1 MKLASQ
7 PYQTYP
13 VELQSD
19 SRQKGISLN
28 KSKAAQSR
36 PNLFDADIPLLP
48 LMPDAPLLAQNSV
61 LATSKQS
68 VANIGNI
75 PLLNLNDDANP
86 AASKARKAKQKTT
99 KREKTL

>member
-13 VELQSD
+13 VELQNE

-36 PNLFDADIPLLP
+36 PNLFEADIPLLP
-48 LMPDAPLLAQNSV
+48 LIPDVPTQNVV

-75 PLLNLNDDANP
+75 PLLNLNEYTNP
-86 AASKARKAKQKTT
+86 AVSKARKAKQKTT

>member
-13 VELQSD
+13 VELQNE

-36 PNLFDADIPLLP
+36 PNLFEADIPLLP
-48 LMPDAPLLAQNSV
+48 LLPDVPTQNAV
-61 LATSKQS
+61 LSTSKQS

-75 PLLNLNDDANP
+75 PLLNLN
-86 AASKARKAKQKTT
+86 
-99 KREKTL
+99 

>member
-13 VELQSD
+13 VELQND

-36 PNLFDADIPLLP
+36 PNLFEADIPLLP
-48 LMPDAPLLAQNSV
+48 LMPDPPLPHNSV

-75 PLLNLNDDANP
+75 PLLNLNEDANP